1 MKKKWIG
8 DFLVISLGCLMIGV
22 AFNGFFDRYG
32 MAPGGLSGL
41 FVIINHILHI
51 DLWISNLVFNIPL
64 YIAAYKILS
73 KEECLK
79 TLWGILACSLAF
91 QATAFLSGWDTV
103 NNPWVACALGG
114 ILLGTGTGIIF
125 SVKGS
130 TGGTGLLATILERY
144 IKRISIPKIMGVA
157 DGIIVLLSVLSSGE
171 WMTAVYSAA
180 ALGIVVWVSDR
191 IIDRCRKQE

>member
-79 TLWGILACSLAF
+79 PLWGILACSLLRQLPF
-91 QATAFLSGWDTV
+91 
-103 NNPWVACALGG
+103 C
-114 ILLGTGTGIIF
+114 
-125 SVKGS
+125 
-130 TGGTGLLATILERY
+130 R
-144 IKRISIPKIMGVA
+144 
-157 DGIIVLLSVLSSGE
+157 DGIRSIIPGWPARLEEFFWEREPVLFFP
-171 WMTAVYSAA
+171 
-180 ALGIVVWVSDR
+180 
-191 IIDRCRKQE
+191 